1 MAVIGHGVDS
11 EAFAPLVPGDRD
23 ASRREARRRLFLHE
37 PGIEHAFIALNAN
50 RNQAAQAGRPHAVG
64 LALFALGRPE
74 ARLYLHMGM
83 RDMGC
88 DVLRLAGELADPGPP
103 ARQ

>member
-1 MAVIGHGVDS
+1 M
-11 EAFAPLVPGDRD
+11 PGDRD
-23 ASRREARRRLFLHE
+23 ASPAGGQAAPVPHE

-50 RNQAAQAGRPHAVG
+50 RNQRRKRVDLTLRGF
-64 LALFALGRPE
+64 ALFAPGRPE

-88 DVLRLAGELADPGPP
+88 DVRRLAVELGIRDRLLTTTRDDGPP
-103 ARQ
+103 GRG